1 MILAEDADAYR
12 RIWGI
17 LIGSGAPPQVD
28 FSRETAIFFLD
39 RQRNTGGYSLEAH
52 SVAVE
57 GDTASRQGDYARAE
71 AGLGHHAGS
80 DLAVH
85 GHCRVGSCDSCG
97 AVGRR
102 GARRDRCRVG
112 EEAMRLR
119 KPVSEDV
126 LRERLDVLVETFD
139 VSTIEPDPLQL
150 VLRYGNPLDQE
161 VAGLIAAAFA
171 YGRADIIVS
180 NIGALLDSMGSSPF
194 AYLAA
199 FDAREGRKRFRGF
212 SHRFHKTAELVAFLE
227 RIASVINEHGS
238 LGELFRKCYDAASA
252 DIGPSLDR
260 FVNGIMPP
268 VTRSRGFE
276 VSRCAWPRDLAT
288 SQPRDPGISQT
299 LEYLLSSPAD
309 GSACKRMNL
318 YLRWMV
324 RRSAPDLGL
333 WDFVD
338 PAKLVIPLDTHVH
351 RIATFLGLNDRKSAD
366 WKTAR
371 LLTDRL
377 ARLDP
382 ADPVRYD
389 FALCRLGILDLCSR
403 VRRKENCE
411 VCLLRDAC
419 RFPVT

>member
-1 MILAEDADAYR
+1 
-12 RIWGI
+12 
-17 LIGSGAPPQVD
+17 
-28 FSRETAIFFLD
+28 
-39 RQRNTGGYSLEAH
+39 
-52 SVAVE
+52 
-57 GDTASRQGDYARAE
+57 
-71 AGLGHHAGS
+71 
-80 DLAVH
+80 
-85 GHCRVGSCDSCG
+85 
-97 AVGRR
+97 
-102 GARRDRCRVG
+102 
-112 EEAMRLR
+112 MRLR

-150 VLRYGNPLDQE
+150 VLRYGHPLDQE

-180 NIGALLDSMGSSPF
+180 NIGALLDSMGPSPF

-199 FDAREGRKRFRGF
+199 FDAQEGGKRFRGF

-227 RIASVINEHGS
+227 RIASVISEHGS
-238 LGELFRKCYDAASA
+238 LGELFRICYDAEEP

-260 FVNGIMPP
+260 FVNAVIG
-268 VTRSRGFE
+268 RSGSRGRE
-276 VSRCAWPRDLAT
+276 VSRFRGARGLAT
-288 SQPRDPGISQT
+288 SRPRNPVPPKTAKT

-403 VRRKENCE
+403 VRRKSNCD
-411 VCLLRDAC
+411 VCLLRDTC